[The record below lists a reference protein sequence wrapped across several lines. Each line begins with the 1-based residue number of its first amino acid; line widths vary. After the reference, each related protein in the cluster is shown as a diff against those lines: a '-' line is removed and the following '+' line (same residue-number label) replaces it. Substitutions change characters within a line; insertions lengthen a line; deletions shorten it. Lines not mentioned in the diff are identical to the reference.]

1 MTPAEVN
8 EAAEL
13 LGRLGALSTAEAQI
27 QSGRDGVDT
36 WAKLMEL
43 VRIARDMK
51 MPNRAATTI
60 HDAFQAALLAQVARQ
75 RTTWTDRL
83 AQLGVAKNGGAP

>member
-8 EAAEL
+8 EAADL
-13 LGRLGALSTAEAQI
+13 LSKISALNTAEAQI
-27 QSGRDGVDT
+27 QSGRDGMDT

-51 MPNRAATTI
+51 MPNRAATTL
-60 HDAFQAALLAQVARQ
+60 HDGFQAALLAQVARQ
-75 RTTWTDRL
+75 HAAWTDRL
-83 AQLGVAKNGGAP
+83 TQLGVLRAGPAP